1 MPDQPGHV
9 RVSFSAHLEEI
20 ERLVMRQFGLVIE
33 GIAGA
38 TTVLLSDD
46 VEAAK
51 QLIARD
57 EIIDDLEY
65 QIEESVE
72 QQLLLESPVARDFRF
87 LMTVSRIVPEL
98 ERSGD
103 LAEHVAAEAAR
114 GFGRALTPPLRGA
127 VQDMGDIAGA
137 MWRRASDA
145 FRDHDGT
152 AGEELDEVDDELDA
166 LHRRFVDEAA
176 QQLTGEQVSSAALV
190 GRYYER
196 LGDHAVNI
204 AKRITYLATG
214 RPQRERR

>member
-1 MPDQPGHV
+1 MPDQSGHV

-38 TTVLLSDD
+38 TTVLLADD
-46 VEAAK
+46 AEAAK
-51 QLIARD
+51 KLIARD

-65 QIEESVE
+65 EIEESVE
-72 QQLLLESPVARDFRF
+72 HQLLLESPVARDFRF

-103 LAEHVAAEAAR
+103 LAEHIAAEASR

-152 AGEELDEVDDELDA
+152 AGVELDEVDDELDA
-166 LHRRFVDEAA
+166 IHRRFVDEAA
-176 QQLTGEQVSSAALV
+176 EQLSGEEVSSAALV

-214 RPQRERR
+214 RPQRDR

>member
-1 MPDQPGHV
+1 MTDRPGHV

-20 ERLVMRQFGLVIE
+20 ERLVMRQFGMVIE

-38 TTVLLSDD
+38 TTVLLADD

-51 QLIARD
+51 RLIARD
-57 EIIDDLEY
+57 EMIDDLEY
-65 QIEESVE
+65 QIEQSVE

-103 LAEHVAAEAAR
+103 LAEHVAAEASR

-137 MWRRASDA
+137 MWRRCADA
-145 FRDHDGT
+145 FRDHDGE
-152 AGEELDEVDDELDA
+152 AAVELDRTDDELDA
-166 LHRRFVDEAA
+166 IHRRFVDEAA
-176 QQLTGEQVSSAALV
+176 EQLTGEDVSSAALV

-204 AKRITYLATG
+204 AGRICYLATG
-214 RPQRERR
+214 HPQRKSD